1 MRPLSVSS
9 IPEIGILAA
18 MVVFWAVM
26 IVATYLTSADVL
38 FAKRAP
44 ETRRERLVT
53 TCALATLGSFIAATV
68 LAPPNPFSQI
78 LWHLGGL
85 VVTGPA
91 AVLYVTYGATL
102 RDDL

>member
-9 IPEIGILAA
+9 IPEIAILAA

-102 RDDL
+102 RDAL